1 MLSHANKYLF
11 ALAGFALVAF
21 VGYWAAVGER
31 AGTFLLFGLFVGAS
45 AVALVVTGAT
55 AGEPLPEPAGEG
67 EEATTVVVESAST
80 ARPSPWPLAGALVLG
95 LAAVG
100 TAVDGR
106 LLLAAVVAAL
116 IPAGGWLGQVWREHA
131 AWTDRLSARLEDR
144 VLVPVALPVGMIVL
158 VLSIAFAVS
167 RVLLAL
173 PEKGSTAGALVIAVL
188 VLFGL
193 SLIASRLPRLR
204 SSALVAVA
212 AVAAVAVVAAGSVGA
227 AQGER
232 KFENKG
238 ESAEPVFEVTAH
250 NTAFDLKSITVA
262 AKAKKFEVVFDNK
275 DVGIYHNVAFYKLD
289 GTPIYNGKPVP
300 KGIEKFEV
308 TTLPAPGKYEFVC
321 DFHPSI
327 MKGDFVVK

>member
-11 ALAGFALVAF
+11 ALAGFALVGFA
-21 VGYWAAVGER
+21 GYGIAVGER

-55 AGEPLPEPAGEG
+55 VGEPVPEPVAEG
-67 EEATTVVVESAST
+67 EEATTVVVESGST

-193 SLIASRLPRLR
+193 SLIAARLPRLR

-238 ESAEPVFEVTAH
+238 ESGEPVFDVTAF
-250 NTAFDLKSITVA
+250 NTAFNLKSITVP

-275 DVGIYHNVAFYKLD
+275 DGIYHNVAFYKLD
-289 GTPIYNGKPVP
+289 GTPIFNGKPLP
-300 KGIEKFEV
+300 KGVEKFEV
-308 TTLPAPGKYEFVC
+308 TALPPPGKYEFLC
-321 DFHPSI
+321 DFHATL